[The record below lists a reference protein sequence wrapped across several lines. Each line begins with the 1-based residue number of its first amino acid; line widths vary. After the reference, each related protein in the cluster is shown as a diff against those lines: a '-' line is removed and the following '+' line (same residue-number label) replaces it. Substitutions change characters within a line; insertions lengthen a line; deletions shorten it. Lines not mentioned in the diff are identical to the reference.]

1 MNIVQFETVPKI
13 RKLEAELQVG
23 WLAGETLLRPME
35 K

>member
-1 MNIVQFETVPKI
+1 MNIVQFETVLKI
-13 RKLEAELQVG
+13 RKLEAELHVR